1 LESVERRGGNGACGG
16 GVVNKIENL
25 ASVRQDFRS

>member
-1 LESVERRGGNGACGG
+1 LESVGRRGWGGAWG